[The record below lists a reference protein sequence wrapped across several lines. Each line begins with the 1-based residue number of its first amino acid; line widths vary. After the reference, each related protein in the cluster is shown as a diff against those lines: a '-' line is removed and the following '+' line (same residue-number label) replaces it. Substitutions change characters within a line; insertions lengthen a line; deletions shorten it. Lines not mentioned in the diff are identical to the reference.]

1 MRPATDGSS
10 NALPSANTA
19 MNALL
24 VTYLV
29 LILLTVCVIVI
40 LENNNDPFA

>member
-1 MRPATDGSS
+1 MQPATDGSS
-10 NALPSANTA
+10 NALLCANTA

-29 LILLTVCVIVI
+29 LILLVMFVIVI